1 MSQLHTRLIS
11 LLIDLEY
18 ELRLAHL
25 WSQQPPSADAM
36 ASTEPFCVDTM
47 PFPHW
52 LQYIFIPRM
61 HQLLV
66 SHAPLPAHCEI
77 TSMAET
83 VWSDTPH
90 AAAVIQVLR
99 TFDEQINLPR

>member
-1 MSQLHTRLIS
+1 MNTLHTRLIS

-18 ELRLAHL
+18 EMRLAHL
-25 WSQQPPSADAM
+25 WSQEAPSAEAM

-47 PFPHW
+47 PFPVW

-66 SHAPLPAHCEI
+66 TQAPLPAHCDI
-77 TSMAET
+77 TTMAET
-83 VWSDTPH
+83 VWTNTPQ
-90 AAAVIQVLR
+90 AAAVITVLR
-99 TFDEQINLPR
+99 TFDEQINQPR